1 MDSINDDI
9 KIYKTK
15 IVLLNEQ
22 IKLRESIPENERTA
36 KQAIKLDN
44 IKYELTKIYQLL
56 DAFTYNNIN

>member
-1 MDSINDDI
+1 MDSITDDI